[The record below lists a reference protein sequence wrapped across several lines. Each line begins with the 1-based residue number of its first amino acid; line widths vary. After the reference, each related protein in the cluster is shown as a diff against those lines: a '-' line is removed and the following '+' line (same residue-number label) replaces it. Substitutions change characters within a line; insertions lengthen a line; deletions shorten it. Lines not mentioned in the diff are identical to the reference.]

1 MTYSRDLLVAELER
15 DEGIRG
21 DLYDDATGKTLK
33 PGMTLVGNPTVGCGH
48 NMLANPLSQPD
59 IDRFLEN
66 DIASA
71 CLDLDH
77 TFPWWRSLDDV
88 RQRVLINMTFNMGV
102 AGLLTFHDTLA
113 AIKAGH
119 WADAAAWMRLSLWAQ
134 QVGARA
140 ERLAHM
146 METGSV

>member
-1 MTYSRDLLVAELER
+1 MTYSRDLLIAELER

-33 PGMTLVGNPTVGCGH
+33 PGMMLVGNPTVGCGH

-71 CLDLDH
+71 CLDLDKAL
-77 TFPWWRSLDDV
+77 PWWRSLDDV
-88 RQRVLINMTFNMGV
+88 RQRVLLNLCFNMGV
-102 AGLLTFHDTLA
+102 AGLQSFHNTLG
-113 AIKAGH
+113 AIRG
-119 WADAAAWMRLSLWAQ
+119 DDYAAAAKGMRESLWAK

-140 ERLAHM
+140 ERLSKM